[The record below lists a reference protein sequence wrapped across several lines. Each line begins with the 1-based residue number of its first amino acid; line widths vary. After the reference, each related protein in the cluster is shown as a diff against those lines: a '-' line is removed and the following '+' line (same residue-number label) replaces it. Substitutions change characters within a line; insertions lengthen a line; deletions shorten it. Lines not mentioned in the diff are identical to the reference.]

1 VRCVPEQAL
10 SEQWEKYRPQSVSE
24 EERKKALS
32 DMAKKVKGKVVEL
45 GTNHK
50 TSRLIQAILKQG
62 TTAEKDL
69 IWKEVCITAPHPLFP
84 VRLRSCAL
92 SAKLMESDAAA
103 VRKSKQLKTRDG
115 GVCQA
120 RILTSLV

>member
-1 VRCVPEQAL
+1 MWRLALCGVWVQAL
-10 SEQWEKYRPQSVSE
+10 SEQWEKYRPQNISE

-69 IWKEVCITAPHPLFP
+69 IWKEVREKRRRQDRPIWKP
-84 VRLRSCAL
+84 AL
-92 SAKLMESDAAA
+92 SCERLSALRGRSPSHETDKPPG
-103 VRKSKQLKTRDG
+103 TN
-115 GVCQA
+115 
-120 RILTSLV
+120 